1 MTVKYACVFGISNA
15 VSDLVAGEQVATLN
29 NGRSFLT
36 FPGKNGRVYWFLM
49 NKLDRKYSYSEVPRW
64 SLEDAKR
71 MAEQYVDDHIWN
83 SVRFKDIWDK
93 REVFGATN
101 LEENVFKTWHWG
113 RVVCLGDSMHKVRL
127 VAKTS

>member
-1 MTVKYACVFGISNA
+1 
-15 VSDLVAGEQVATLN
+15 
-29 NGRSFLT
+29 
-36 FPGKNGRVYWFLM
+36 
-49 NKLDRKYSYSEVPRW
+49 
-64 SLEDAKR
+64 